1 MEKIVLKVKKR
12 SETGKAARRAA
23 NGRIPAVL
31 YGNNVS
37 TQNIWVDALALER
50 TFAVA
55 GTNTIVSLAVESGSP
70 VNVLIYDYQTDPI
83 ANHFAHV
90 DFYAVN
96 MKEEVEAR
104 IPVEF
109 TGVAVAV
116 KELGGTLVKTLD
128 ELSVRAL
135 PSDLPREIIVDLSAL
150 KTFEDRITVGDL
162 QISDKIEI
170 LVEPDTVVAMV
181 DEPRTEEEL
190 AALDDA
196 VDADVSKV
204 EGVADKEPADT
215 DDDASTEKK

>member
-1 MEKIVLKVKKR
+1 M
-12 SETGKAARRAA
+12 
-23 NGRIPAVL
+23 
-31 YGNNVS
+31 
-37 TQNIWVDALALER
+37 
-50 TFAVA
+50 
-55 GTNTIVSLAVESGSP
+55 
-70 VNVLIYDYQTDPI
+70 
-83 ANHFAHV
+83 
-90 DFYAVN
+90 
-96 MKEEVEAR
+96 
-104 IPVEF
+104 
-109 TGVAVAV
+109 
-116 KELGGTLVKTLD
+116 KTLD

-215 DDDASTEKK
+215 DDDASTEKNNRWRLYCGRTLQKPAMQSVFVFCAIMGTFYDYEETTLLCGDNGMCHVV